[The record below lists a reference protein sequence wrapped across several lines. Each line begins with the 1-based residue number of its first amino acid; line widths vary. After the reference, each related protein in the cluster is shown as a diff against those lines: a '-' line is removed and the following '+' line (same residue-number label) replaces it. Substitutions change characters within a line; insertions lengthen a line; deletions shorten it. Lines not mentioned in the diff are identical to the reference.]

1 MTTLVQISSSQAG
14 KEVTANENFAAVAPA
29 GLFGKKATTTS
40 GLTFGYY
47 GGYLQINGVHT
58 LIADGTVS
66 LTNNATNYIE
76 ATRAG
81 TVSANTTGFTAGQIP
96 LFTVVTSAGAQADPT
111 DFRIWVEPA
120 WVGSVLRKAWTSDA
134 NLTLTAA
141 EARARRLIL
150 TGSGPTTT
158 RDLLVPQYYDAF
170 VRNEISG
177 SPQISIRVRLA
188 GSPSGSGVTIASGY
202 GAFVFADDDDV
213 IRASA
218 DA

>member
-14 KEVTANENFAAVAPA
+14 KEVTANENFAAVAPS

-47 GGYLQINGVHT
+47 GGFLQIDGVHT
-58 LIADGTVS
+58 SVADGTVT
-66 LTNNATNYIE
+66 LTNNATNYVE
-76 ATRAG
+76 ATRSG
-81 TVSANTTGFTAGQIP
+81 TVSANTSAFTAGRIP
-96 LFTVVTSAGAQADPT
+96 LFTIVTSGGAQADPT
-111 DFRIWVEPA
+111 DYRIWVEPQ
-120 WVGSVLRKAWTSDA
+120 WVGSVLRKAWSSDA

-141 EARARRLIL
+141 EARAKKIIL

-158 RDLLVPQYYDAF
+158 RDLLVPEYYDAF

-177 SPQISIRVRLA
+177 SPQISIRVRLS
-188 GSPSGSGVTIASGY
+188 GSPSGSGVSIASGY

-213 IRASA
+213 YRAST